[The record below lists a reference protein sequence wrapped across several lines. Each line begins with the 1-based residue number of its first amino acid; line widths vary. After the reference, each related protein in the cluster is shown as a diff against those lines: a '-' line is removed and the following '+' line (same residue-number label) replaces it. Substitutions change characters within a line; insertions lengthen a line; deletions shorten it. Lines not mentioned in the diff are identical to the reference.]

1 MQFPWKPA
9 DHNQLM
15 CSQLQA
21 MGTRAEL
28 VGCVIVLIFD
38 HWKPMG
44 SKGLVYI
51 SVSKFQ
57 TS

>member
-9 DHNQLM
+9 DHNQVM

-28 VGCVIVLIFD
+28 GGCVIVLIFD
-38 HWKPMG
+38 HLEAVG